1 MVLEIVLADHAGFC
15 FGVKRATEMVIE
27 LAKDSN
33 KHLYTLGP
41 LIHNPQVVQRLGEM
55 GVKTID
61 DYSTIKEGIVV
72 IRSHGVPPQVIKDI
86 TAQGLEVVDATCPFV
101 KRAQGHAKRLAEDG
115 YQVLICGDQDHP
127 EVIGI
132 VGSANSNALVVKTA
146 DELNHDKV
154 KDKVGV
160 IAQTTLSI
168 QNFKDVIAKVLEL
181 AKEIKIHNTICTTT
195 EKKQKATFDL
205 AKKVD
210 LMLVIGGRNSA
221 NTNRLVEICHTTGVK
236 TLHIETASELER
248 DWFHEAQ
255 LIGVTAGASTPTWII
270 KEVLDVMNEFA
281 EEKKE
286 VLTEEVSQE
295 VSQEVSG
302 EVSREV
308 SEEVSKEEIPNE
320 QVSTDE
326 ISLEE
331 SSGEVSKEVSKE
343 VSEEVS
349 EEVSKEVSSEKDAE
363 EVSSNDVSTEN
374 QNDQEMMLDHSIR
387 QLKKGDRIKGTVVQ
401 VKDDCVYV
409 NINYKSDGIITL
421 AELAANP
428 VKSAQEIVTEGEE
441 IEVVVLSMEDE
452 EGNIHLSRK
461 RVAREQAWEKI
472 LAAYENNQI
481 VEAEVSRVV
490 KGGLVV
496 DIGLRGFV
504 PASHVAIEY
513 VENLEQFVG
522 QKLSLKVIEIDR
534 ANNNVVLSRK
544 VVLEEEREAAKAETI
559 AKLEEGQIAEG
570 LVTKIVDFGA
580 FIDLGG
586 IEGLLHISEMS
597 WGRIDHP
604 TEVLQEGEKTTVKV
618 LKLDLEKERIA
629 LGLKQILPDPWVEFI
644 DNHSVGEVVNGTI
657 TKTVDFGA
665 FMEVAPGIEG
675 LIHISQLARR
685 HVEKT
690 TEVVSVGDQVD
701 AKIININEADRKIGL
716 SMKEL
721 EPAPTP
727 KPKPEK
733 STAKKANE
741 TYSTAP
747 QETSGFSIGEMIG
760 DIFENKK

>member
-41 LIHNPQVVQRLGEM
+41 LIHNPQVVQRLEEM
-55 GVKTID
+55 GVKTIE
-61 DYSTIKEGIVV
+61 DYSMLKEGLVL

-132 VGSANSNALVVKTA
+132 VGSVNSNALVVKTA

-154 KDKVGV
+154 KEKVGI

-195 EKKQKATFDL
+195 EKKQKATLDL

-221 NTNRLVEICHTTGVK
+221 NTNRLVEICHSTGVK
-236 TLHIETASELER
+236 TYHIETASELKR
-248 DWFHEAQ
+248 DWFLEAQ

-270 KEVLDVMNEFA
+270 KEVLDVMNDFA

-295 VSQEVSG
+295 VSQ

-326 ISLEE
+326 ISSEE
-331 SSGEVSKEVSKE
+331 SSGEVLGEVSKEVSGE
-343 VSEEVS
+343 VSC
-349 EEVSKEVSSEKDAE
+349 EKDAE
-363 EVSSNDVSTEN
+363 EVSSNEGSPEN

-428 VKSAQEIVTEGEE
+428 GKSAQEIVTEGEE

-559 AKLEEGQIAEG
+559 AKLEEGQIVEG

-604 TEVLQEGEKTTVKV
+604 TEVLQEGEKATVKV

-644 DNHSVGEVVNGTI
+644 ENHSIGEVVNGTI

-733 STAKKANE
+733 STAKKAND

>member
-15 FGVKRATEMVIE
+15 FGVKRATDMVIK
-27 LAKDSN
+27 LAKESN
-33 KHLYTLGP
+33 QQLYTLGP
-41 LIHNPQVVQRLGEM
+41 LIHNPQVVQRLEEM
-55 GVKTID
+55 GVKTIE
-61 DYSTIKEGIVV
+61 DYSGLTEGIVL

-86 TAQGLEVVDATCPFV
+86 EAQGLEVVDATCPFV
-101 KRAQGHAKRLAEDG
+101 KRAQEHAKQLAEDG

-132 VGSANSNALVVKTA
+132 VGSVNANTLVVKTA
-146 DELNHDKV
+146 DELKQKNLQT
-154 KDKVGV
+154 KVGI

-168 QNFKDVIAKVLEL
+168 QNFKDVISKVVEL
-181 AKEIKIHNTICTTT
+181 AKDIKIHNTICTTT
-195 EKKQKATFDL
+195 EKKQKAASDL

-221 NTNRLVEICHTTGVK
+221 NTNRLVEICHTTEVK
-236 TLHIETASELER
+236 TYHIETASELKK
-248 DWFHEAQ
+248 DWFHSVR

-270 KEVLDVMNEFA
+270 KEVLDVMSEFA

-286 VLTEEVSQE
+286 VLTEEVST
-295 VSQEVSG
+295 
-302 EVSREV
+302 
-308 SEEVSKEEIPNE
+308 EEVSTE
-320 QVSTDE
+320 
-326 ISLEE
+326 
-331 SSGEVSKEVSKE
+331 EVSPKEVS
-343 VSEEVS
+343 
-349 EEVSKEVSSEKDAE
+349 
-363 EVSSNDVSTEN
+363 TET

-409 NINYKSDGIITL
+409 NINYKSEGMITL
-421 AELAANP
+421 AELTANP
-428 VKSAQEIVTEGEE
+428 VNSAKEVVSEGEE
-441 IEVVVLSMEDE
+441 LEVVVLSMEDE

-461 RVAREQAWEKI
+461 RVAREQAWEQI
-472 LAAYENNQI
+472 LTAYEDNQI

-522 QKLSLKVIEIDR
+522 QRLALKVIEIDR

-544 VVLEEEREAAKAETI
+544 VVLEEERESAKAETI
-559 AKLEEGQIAEG
+559 AKLEEGQVVEG

-604 TEVLQEGEKTTVKV
+604 SEVLQEGEKTTVKV

-685 HVEKT
+685 HVEKSS
-690 TEVVSVGDQVD
+690 EVVSVGDQVD
-701 AKIININEADRKIGL
+701 AKIININETDRKIGL

-721 EPAPTP
+721 EPAPAP
-727 KPKPEK
+727 KPKAEK
-733 STAKKANE
+733 PAAKKANE